1 VDKAAGNRTVKAAEA
16 DSHTGAAA
24 DPDTDGMAVEETVP
38 EESEPDNT
46 EAGMIGVG
54 NTGVGNTAADRT
66 VVGKSML
73 AAGSLP
79 GPKLPSFEDT
89 LRTLA
94 GDTGILEGRSS
105 SPPLRC
111 DFLRVAC

>member
-1 VDKAAGNRTVKAAEA
+1 MVKAAEA

-24 DPDTDGMAVEETVP
+24 DPDTDGMVIEETVP
-38 EESEPDNT
+38 EESGPDNT
-46 EAGMIGVG
+46 EAG
-54 NTGVGNTAADRT
+54 NTAVGNTAVDSTVAGYT

-73 AAGSLP
+73 PAGSLP